1 MSDRRRRWVCS
12 WLIRLGR
19 DVLTG
24 LSAVGSCWCAGYLV
38 ASAKPS
44 SLPLDGHGD
53 VEVHDEA
60 VRGIAQIEA
69 YLAAADRPARRL
81 RPSKRQHRRRDLP

>member
-1 MSDRRRRWVCS
+1 M
-12 WLIRLGR
+12 
-19 DVLTG
+19 
-24 LSAVGSCWCAGYLV
+24 GSCWCAGYLA
-38 ASAKPS
+38 ASARPD
-44 SLPLDGHGD
+44 SLPLDDHGD

-81 RPSKRQHRRRDLP
+81 HPPKRPHRRRDLP